1 MTGVE
6 LFSHEGGIGQ
16 TEHIYVG
23 VWIVFVFISLCILF
37 LIEYYDGF
45 YFRHD
50 GKDGLKFYTD
60 PFYFFELWYQE
71 MEKDV
76 VENMKKQR
84 NKKKVRCWCQFLLWL
99 NFTTTE
105 Y

>member
-1 MTGVE
+1 MLPLSTPFG
-6 LFSHEGGIGQ
+6 
-16 TEHIYVG
+16 
-23 VWIVFVFISLCILF
+23 
-37 LIEYYDGF
+37 LITLY
-45 YFRHD
+45 RQD

-84 NKKKVRCWCQFLLWL
+84 NKKKVS
-99 NFTTTE
+99 
-105 Y
+105 

>member
-1 MTGVE
+1 MTGVQ
-6 LFSHEGGIGQ
+6 LFSHEGGICK

-84 NKKKVRCWCQFLLWL
+84 NKKKVRCWC
-99 NFTTTE
+99 
-105 Y
+105 